1 MRKHSYL
8 TAILLIIIMCLVPT
22 HGVFAADW
30 NTQWADIVNML
41 IKIASRARTIP
52 AILAG
57 KLMSNDFIY
66 ASWLWLDKSLFTM
79 WNYMKNFANFTLWF
93 LLVFKIAKSLFTKD
107 AFSIKKELPNFLLAS
122 ILLNMSWF
130 LMWTLIDV
138 ANVATAAVW
147 SFPQALINDD
157 IIKTIDYD
165 KLNVSIPEK
174 ICANLDKWE
183 QKCAET
189 FSPAQRIDRV
199 WARFND
205 MSWPLLYIGA
215 SIYRFQ
221 EYELLN
227 QEVTRPKDFII
238 GTIIKL
244 LMLLMYIAPIIALFV
259 INLKRIFYLW
269 LRIIFSPI
277 IVLAEVLKIG
287 ALKKLGDSF
296 SLKEIL
302 GMIFQP
308 VFVIGGMAIVL
319 ILWVSMFTVMGWHPW
334 SANKNEQVSKV
345 FGWAEI
351 ISAPGSST
359 FHNTTAWTEITFV
372 WDIFKDIAGYAGWL
386 VWYLIITTFVIMLLW
401 AIVKMSTSSSK
412 IASGTFDK
420 ITGLGKDLVTWMNII
435 PIGWNRVS
443 LASMMNSVNPENGNN
458 LLTKWITD
466 YNRKNA
472 TDATKKLSSAF
483 YNSKIGKGLQN
494 TYGKD
499 VFSYEANPAK
509 DIGEDEA
516 SAIQKASSNTTV
528 LKDFIWNLSTLLS
541 DSKKENSNKHI
552 TLKSTKF
559 KDTLFKAIDSNT
571 SLKKEVAEWLFW
583 WDISKVTKEALFD
596 GTSVSSKKFVEYLQK
611 KFAGEP
617 VNDLKSFIPWKTL
630 IGYDF
635 TIFGGAENTTPTPPP
650 TPTQPTA

>member
-1 MRKHSYL
+1 
-8 TAILLIIIMCLVPT
+8 
-22 HGVFAADW
+22 
-30 NTQWADIVNML
+30 
-41 IKIASRARTIP
+41 
-52 AILAG
+52 
-57 KLMSNDFIY
+57 
-66 ASWLWLDKSLFTM
+66 
-79 WNYMKNFANFTLWF
+79 
-93 LLVFKIAKSLFTKD
+93 
-107 AFSIKKELPNFLLAS
+107 
-122 ILLNMSWF
+122 
-130 LMWTLIDV
+130 MWTLIDV

-157 IIKTIDYD
+157 IIKSIDYD

-183 QKCAET
+183 QKCTET

-221 EYELLN
+221 EYGLLN
-227 QEVTRPKDFII
+227 QKVTNIKDFTI

-319 ILWVSMFTVMGWHPW
+319 ILGVSMFSVIWWHPW
-334 SANKNEQVSKV
+334 SVNKNEQVSKV

-359 FHNTTAWTEITFV
+359 FHNTTAGTEITFV
-372 WDIFKDIAGYAGWL
+372 WDIFKDIAEYAGWL

-401 AIVKMSTSSSK
+401 AVVKMSTSSSK
-412 IASGTFDK
+412 IASWTFDK

-435 PIGWNRVS
+435 PIGWNKVS
-443 LASMMNSVNPENGNN
+443 LASMMNAWDGITRGISQKFNLNKAQASTNLENALWNSAFGKMGRKMYGEWFM
-458 LLTKWITD
+458 KWEDIEND
-466 YNRKNA
+466 ISKNEGA
-472 TDATKKLSSAF
+472 IISNHALSSTYLSDFMQKIAAQF
-483 YNSKIGKGLQN
+483 NNSK
-494 TYGKD
+494 
-499 VFSYEANPAK
+499 
-509 DIGEDEA
+509 DE
-516 SAIQKASSNTTV
+516 KN
-528 LKDFIWNLSTLLS
+528 
-541 DSKKENSNKHI
+541 I
-552 TLKSTKF
+552 TLKSEGFKQTIFDTIRWNTKY
-559 KDTLFKAIDSNT
+559 T
-571 SLKKEVAEWLFW
+571 SEIKEVLGIEPDKL
-583 WDISKVTKEALFD
+583 TKESLFD
-596 GTSVSSKKFVEYLQK
+596 WKSISSKRFLEYLQLNLSWKPTLLKDTHWNINITTDFKIYSSAK
-611 KFAGEP
+611 KTETPATP
-617 VNDLKSFIPWKTL
+617 
-630 IGYDF
+630 
-635 TIFGGAENTTPTPPP
+635 PTPPT
-650 TPTQPTA
+650 TPSNWTTG